1 MHRDLLL
8 GLLTAILVVVAMAA
22 AAPVFRTTPS
32 SHRSAVAATADALAA
47 GIFLGAGLIHML
59 PDSAQG
65 YWTYSASYPWPFVIC
80 GATIMGLA
88 LLERLAWGS
97 GRSAAPALAAAI
109 ALAAHSFLAGAALGA
124 TSRQAAIL
132 VLFLALIAHKGAA
145 SFSLAQI
152 LTDSSLSRRRAM
164 IVQSAFVVALPLGVV
179 LGAVATRQE
188 QAWPLVKPTILALG
202 AGTFLHFGMQR
213 HRTTAQALGIA
224 RQVAPWC
231 GFALMALIA
240 IVD

>member
-8 GLLTAILVVVAMAA
+8 ALLTAILVVVAMAA
-22 AAPVFRTTPS
+22 AAPVFRTTRSSPRPS
-32 SHRSAVAATADALAA
+32 TAATADALAA

-65 YWTYSASYPWPFVIC
+65 YMIYGANYPWPFVIC

-97 GRSAAPALAAAI
+97 GRSAAPALAAAT

-124 TSRQAAIL
+124 TSRQTAIL

-145 SFSLAQI
+145 SFSLA
-152 LTDSSLSRRRAM
+152 
-164 IVQSAFVVALPLGVV
+164 
-179 LGAVATRQE
+179 
-188 QAWPLVKPTILALG
+188 
-202 AGTFLHFGMQR
+202 
-213 HRTTAQALGIA
+213 
-224 RQVAPWC
+224 
-231 GFALMALIA
+231 
-240 IVD
+240 

>member
-1 MHRDLLL
+1 MSPVSEL
-8 GLLTAILVVVAMAA
+8 GAWGYALFWGLT
-22 AAPVFRTTPS
+22 
-32 SHRSAVAATADALAA
+32 ALAA

-65 YWTYSASYPWPFVIC
+65 YWTYGASYPWPFVIC

-179 LGAVATRQE
+179 LGAVATA
-188 QAWPLVKPTILALG
+188 AWHTEVIATMKPGERVL
-202 AGTFLHFGMQR
+202 
-213 HRTTAQALGIA
+213 
-224 RQVAPWC
+224 
-231 GFALMALIA
+231 
-240 IVD
+240 